1 MLYYNFTRVFK
12 ARGVERPYSL
22 LTHAGLGSDLATR
35 MKNNRVRILRM
46 ETLEKVCLLLHC
58 TPNDVM
64 EWIPEKDNVDKDQPL
79 NQLLKTQNKVIDIT
93 QSLNSLPLGK
103 LEEISK
109 YIDDQVKKEESD

>member
-22 LTHAGLGSDLATR
+22 LLHAGIGSDLATR
-35 MKNNRVRILRM
+35 IKKNQVRLLRL

-64 EWIPEKDNVDKDQPL
+64 EWIPEKGNTDKDQPL
-79 NQLLKTQNKVIDIT
+79 NQLRKTQNKVIDIT
-93 QSLNSLPLGK
+93 RSLNSLPLDK
-103 LEEISK
+103 LEEISR
-109 YIDDQVKKEESD
+109 YIDAQTGSKE